1 MSVMDGLEAA
11 RRIRALPAYAE
22 TPILAMTAN
31 AFAEDRAE
39 ALGVGMNDHIPKPVD
54 PAQLCRALA
63 AWLPGA
69 VKSPLMSDEGGEH
82 AQAVEASEVVAVLP
96 SEAATLHAQLKAMP
110 GLVLE
115 VGLRS
120 CRGNAQ
126 QLRKLL
132 QRFAVDHAADV
143 DQVRADLAQQ
153 DWVTAERRAH
163 TLKGVAGMLGWVAL
177 QHQAQLVEKVLKQRG
192 DDVQAALMAL
202 PALETVLEA
211 AVLATSALTQDA
223 QAAHAV
229 PLDLPALQAGLAQLH
244 SLLATDDLDAADVH
258 EQLAPM
264 LMGHLPTHAKALG
277 AAIEHYDFALAT
289 QALDALLA
297 SEDLRALQRAAS

>member
-1 MSVMDGLEAA
+1 MDIQMSVMDGLEAA

-82 AQAVEASEVVAVLP
+82 AQAVDATEVAAVLP
-96 SEAATLHAQLKAMP
+96 SEAVTLHAQLKAMP

-143 DQVRADLAQQ
+143 DKVRADLAQQ

-202 PALETVLEA
+202 PALETVLDA

-229 PLDLPALQAGLAQLH
+229 PLDLPA
-244 SLLATDDLDAADVH
+244 
-258 EQLAPM
+258 
-264 LMGHLPTHAKALG
+264 
-277 AAIEHYDFALAT
+277 
-289 QALDALLA
+289 
-297 SEDLRALQRAAS
+297 